1 MIFEKY
7 SISAF
12 TGKKK
17 IIKKYSI
24 VIFLIKF
31 EFKKNLRVIEIT
43 TSWAKSAQKLIIST
57 AFTEVAETMI
67 RIYVPVVGT
76 IYIQKNTTS
85 FIHKLRGT
93 ERGTTVCTRFR

>member
-1 MIFEKY
+1 LNE
-7 SISAF
+7 
-12 TGKKK
+12 
-17 IIKKYSI
+17 
-24 VIFLIKF
+24 
-31 EFKKNLRVIEIT
+31 KNLRVIEIT
-43 TSWAKSAQKLIIST
+43 TIWAKSAQKSIIST
-57 AFTEVAETMI
+57 DFTEVAETMI